1 MKSLTLNILFLP
13 STYHYKLQQ
22 RVKLGHHL
30 SPGVECV
37 QDVGVAPGE
46 RRGGGLGSRVLVYLL
61 VYAAPVTPDVLPQP
75 GHHRVSR
82 RARGLGQVKNCRIL
96 V

>member
-1 MKSLTLNILFLP
+1 MKSLTLNILFLS

-46 RRGGGLGSRVLVYLL
+46 RRGGGLGS
-61 VYAAPVTPDVLPQP
+61 
-75 GHHRVSR
+75 
-82 RARGLGQVKNCRIL
+82 
-96 V
+96 